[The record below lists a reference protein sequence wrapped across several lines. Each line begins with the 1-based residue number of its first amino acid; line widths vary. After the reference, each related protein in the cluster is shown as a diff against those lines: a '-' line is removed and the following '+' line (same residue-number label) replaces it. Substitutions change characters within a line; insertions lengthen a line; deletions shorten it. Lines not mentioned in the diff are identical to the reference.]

1 MLLQDNEE
9 IPDEVMVRAKKEKEK
24 KRRLSSSRRSSRKS
38 ETVGPSRLGRADRSR
53 DLLTV
58 ATINLYKLRNIR
70 IVKLVLYL

>member
-38 ETVGPSRLGRADRSR
+38 ETSRLGRAD
-53 DLLTV
+53 DVFTV

>member
-38 ETVGPSRLGRADRSR
+38 KQSKFKTAES
-53 DLLTV
+53 
-58 ATINLYKLRNIR
+58 
-70 IVKLVLYL
+70 

>member
-38 ETVGPSRLGRADRSR
+38 ETSRLGRAD
-53 DLLTV
+53 DVFIQT
-58 ATINLYKLRNIR
+58 K
-70 IVKLVLYL
+70 KC